1 MLGPRNNIAGPALP
15 ADALTSLEIDPTPA
29 GRGSDM
35 TDPDDFDCNFRQ
47 ALPTDRDQ
55 LHLLI
60 ERCWLEVYSPHLPR
74 AAIER
79 FLADDPIGVHLDVF
93 LPFSEVAVVDDEI
106 VGVVAVADGGV
117 FSLFVEERFRSNRIG
132 SCLLHNAVLSGG
144 RWLEVPVF
152 NVRAMEFY
160 ETSGWRRAGESVED
174 VGGARVSTRV
184 FRVI

>member
-1 MLGPRNNIAGPALP
+1 
-15 ADALTSLEIDPTPA
+15 
-29 GRGSDM
+29 M
-35 TDPDDFDCNFRQ
+35 TDPDDFDCNFRR
-47 ALPTDRDQ
+47 AIPADRDQ
-55 LHLLI
+55 LHRLI

-117 FSLFVEERFRSNRIG
+117 FSLFVAKRFRGSRIG
-132 SCLLHNAVLSGG
+132 SCLLHNAVLAGG

-152 NVRAMEFY
+152 NVRAMAFY
-160 ETSGWRRAGESVED
+160 EASGWTRAGKSFED
-174 VGGARVSTRV
+174 VGGTRV
-184 FRVI
+184 ATVLMQVGTF